1 VSATSDTRDREYA
14 ERLIRLQTARW
25 KRLLHVQAPYAWNLR
40 KIRSGL
46 VLEIGCGIGRNL
58 MHLRRNDVGVDHNR
72 FAVQYARSR
81 GLKAFTPEEFERS
94 EYNAPQVF
102 DSLLLSHVAE
112 HMSLGELVELL
123 RKYRSVLKDGGRLII
138 ICPQERG
145 FASDATH
152 VDFMDFEKIRR
163 AASESGFEV
172 YREFSFPFPRFMGRI
187 FIYNEFVSLS
197 TEASS
202 LGAPDSSRRS
212 DSARPPIL

>member
-1 VSATSDTRDREYA
+1 VSATSDTEGREYA

-40 KIRSGL
+40 RIHPGL

-58 MHLRRNDVGVDHNR
+58 MHLRGKAVGLDHNR
-72 FAVQYARSR
+72 FAVEYARSR
-81 GLKAFTPEEFERS
+81 GLKAFTPDEFERS
-94 EYNAPQVF
+94 EYSVPETF

-112 HMSLGELVELL
+112 HMRFDELL
-123 RKYRSVLKDGGRLII
+123 ALLRRYRPLLKAVGRLIL

-152 VDFMDFEKIRR
+152 VEYMDFEKLRR
-163 AASESGFEV
+163 AASDAGFDVE
-172 YREFSFPFPRFMGRI
+172 REYSFPFPRFMGRF

-197 TEASS
+197 TRASN
-202 LGAPDSSRRS
+202 AS
-212 DSARPPIL
+212 DGL